1 MVTASVV
8 GSGPNG
14 LAAALTLAQAGVD
27 VTVYEAADTPG
38 GGARS
43 GEMTLPGLLHDLCSG
58 FHPLALD
65 TAFSHA
71 AKLDAY
77 GLQWAWPEI
86 QYAHPLDDGYGAA
99 AYRSVADTAQHLG
112 DASWQRVFGSL
123 TKQFPASS
131 RDFLQPMLHMPDAP
145 LQFAN
150 FGLRAGL
157 PAKVLATLLG
167 TDAAK
172 ALFAGVAAHA
182 FRPLGSFGSAAIGVA
197 LTTAGHTYG
206 WPVAVGG
213 SQAIISA
220 MLQALEAHGGT
231 MVTGA
236 HITSIEQLPKTDIV
250 MFNTAPAGAV
260 EILGSRIPSSTGNQ
274 LQRFR
279 HGPAAA
285 TASLAVEGGIPWTY
299 APARRAGT
307 VHVGG
312 SLPEIAFVERQITRG
327 IMPRNPFVLVGQQSL
342 ADPSRT
348 SGNIHP
354 VEAYAHVPAGYPYDV
369 TEVILQQIQRFAPGV
384 RERIV
389 AQTSRTALDLQAEN
403 PNFIGGDIAT
413 GSNAF
418 TQLVFRPRA
427 AINPYWLGA
436 PGMYLCSA
444 ATPPG
449 AGAHGMAGYN
459 AAQSALTEA
468 GF

>member
-1 MVTASVV
+1 MVTANVV

-14 LAAALTLAQAGVD
+14 LAAALTLAQAGVE
-27 VTVYEAADTPG
+27 VTVYEAAHTPG

-43 GEMTLPGLLHDLCSG
+43 GEMTLPGLVHDLCSG
-58 FHPLALD
+58 FHPLAVD

-71 AKLDAY
+71 AALNDY

-86 QYAHPLDDGYGAA
+86 QYAHPLDNGYGAA

-123 TKQFPASS
+123 AKQFSMSS
-131 RDFLQPMLHMPDAP
+131 RDFLQPMLHIPDAP

-157 PAKVLATLLG
+157 PAKVLAAILG
-167 TDAAK
+167 TDTAK

-197 LTTAGHTYG
+197 LATAGHTYG

-220 MLQALEAHGGT
+220 MLRALEAHGGT
-231 MVTGA
+231 LVTGA

-250 MFNTAPAGAV
+250 MFNTAPAAAV
-260 EILGSRIPSSTGNQ
+260 DILGSHIPRATAHQ

-285 TASLAVEGGIPWTY
+285 TISLAVEDGIPWAY

-327 IMPRNPFVLVGQQSL
+327 IMPRNPFVLVGQQSV
-342 ADPSRT
+342 ADPSRKN
-348 SGNIHP
+348 GNIQP

-369 TEVILQQIQRFAPGV
+369 AETILQQIERFAPGV

-403 PNFIGGDIAT
+403 PNFVDGDIAT

-427 AINPYWLGA
+427 ALNPYWLGA
-436 PGMYLCSA
+436 PGTYLCSA
-444 ATPPG
+444 ATAPG

-459 AAQSALTEA
+459 AAQSALTEV
-468 GF
+468 GL